1 MVYTGPWHIAGCL
14 PGQQATS
21 RKQQALDKTGFR
33 DYKGCRKDKLLW
45 KKKKQLN

>member
-1 MVYTGPWHIAGCL
+1 MATESNKR
-14 PGQQATS
+14 QAS
-21 RKQQALDKTGFR
+21 SNKLDKTGFR

>member
-1 MVYTGPWHIAGCL
+1 MKKKSHKP
-14 PGQQATS
+14 QAPTI
-21 RKQQALDKTGFR
+21 KQQALDKTGFR